1 MATPTAGVSRQ
12 GHGIVA
18 IVSAAP
24 GANASQAAMYRSR
37 AARRSSLRCRDSR
50 CATCASAASA
60 ARCLASRARI
70 SSASNHADFSCQR
83 RRLAFAFAAASSR
96 ALVSAANASALLRDI
111 SAATPPNQSPSS
123 SLASAHPASSPQPY
137 GSSPASNSA
146 SSAKRSRHAASE
158 ERPSESTTPGALEAW
173 LSPPTH
179 MGGRGAAATTAART
193 TRMAT
198 CVAGCIVVAAAAL
211 TAAAALADPLS
222 VVSLTSRSGGE
233 SNDGI
238 RHRAAGVV
246 AAVQPRLLLRS
257 PGSKQKC
264 THSLGA
270 GSDMQRGPAAYVG
283 GVDAAPCRTHQ
294 HSDHPELSGTRP
306 GLACREV
313 QERATRW
320 GDPTLQEAVLRNPAS
335 MFLKQTSELGGAA
348 LAHG

>member
-158 ERPSESTTPGALEAW
+158 ERPSESTTPGALEAGCRH
-173 LSPPTH
+173 P
-179 MGGRGAAATTAART
+179 RT
-193 TRMAT
+193 W
-198 CVAGCIVVAAAAL
+198 V
-211 TAAAALADPLS
+211 
-222 VVSLTSRSGGE
+222 
-233 SNDGI
+233 
-238 RHRAAGVV
+238 
-246 AAVQPRLLLRS
+246 
-257 PGSKQKC
+257 
-264 THSLGA
+264 
-270 GSDMQRGPAAYVG
+270 
-283 GVDAAPCRTHQ
+283 
-294 HSDHPELSGTRP
+294 
-306 GLACREV
+306 
-313 QERATRW
+313 
-320 GDPTLQEAVLRNPAS
+320 
-335 MFLKQTSELGGAA
+335 GAA
-348 LAHG
+348 LRPPPLHAPPAWPLAWPAASSSLLPPSLLPQLSPTRSAS